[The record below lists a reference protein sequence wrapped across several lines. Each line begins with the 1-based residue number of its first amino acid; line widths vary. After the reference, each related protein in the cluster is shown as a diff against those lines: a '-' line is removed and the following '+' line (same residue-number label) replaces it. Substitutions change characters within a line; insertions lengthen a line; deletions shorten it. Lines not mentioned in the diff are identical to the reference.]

1 MSDRLEKHLFTV
13 DEEGNELPYLL
24 HLPAAYHND
33 SEQWPLLLFLHGA
46 SERGDDPYD
55 LIAHG
60 PTKQVAAGRDLP
72 FVMVAP
78 QCPGYSTWACEL
90 SGVAALLDTIIDK
103 HHIDPDRVY
112 VSGLSMGGMGTWAIA
127 ARYPD
132 RFAALVPIC
141 GAWMPEAAPRFA
153 GVPVWTFHGE
163 LDDNMLIGTTEQMV
177 DALDALEA
185 PVRFTRYPDGGHDV
199 WTRTYDDPAV
209 YAWMA
214 GQTRRTR

>member
-1 MSDRLEKHLFTV
+1 MYDRLTEHVFTV
-13 DEEGNELPYLL
+13 DDTGNKLPYLL
-24 HLPAAYHND
+24 HLPAAYHRD
-33 SEQWPLLLFLHGA
+33 SAEWPFLLFLHGA
-46 SERGDDPYD
+46 SERGDNPLD

-78 QCPGYSTWACEL
+78 QCPAYSTWSCEI
-90 SGVAALLDTIIDK
+90 SGVAALLDQVVAE
-103 HHIDPDRVY
+103 HRVDPARIY

-127 ARYPD
+127 ARYPE

-153 GVPVWTFHGE
+153 GTPVWTFHGE
-163 LDDNMLIGTTEQMV
+163 LDDNIPIRTTEQMV
-177 DALDALEA
+177 EALEKLGT
-185 PVRFTRYPDGGHDV
+185 PPLFTRYPDGDHDV

-209 YAWMA
+209 YRWMA
-214 GQTRRTR
+214 AQRRRS